1 MDCGT
6 TSVHK
11 FRTKKGFKQND
22 VISTKEQSVLIKKM
36 SSYEGENMQTQYS
49 FLGYRIDFMTISLQ

>member
-1 MDCGT
+1 MDYGT

-22 VISTKEQSVLIKKM
+22 VISTKEQSVLIKKN
-36 SSYEGENMQTQYS
+36 EFIWRRKHANA
-49 FLGYRIDFMTISLQ
+49 I